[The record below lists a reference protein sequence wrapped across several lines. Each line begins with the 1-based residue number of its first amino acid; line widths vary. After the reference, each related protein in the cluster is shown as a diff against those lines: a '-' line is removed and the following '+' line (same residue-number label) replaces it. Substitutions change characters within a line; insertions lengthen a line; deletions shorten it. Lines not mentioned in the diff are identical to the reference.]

1 MPDLFAITAVDHNG
15 RRWFAVH
22 ESLFGGWCAM
32 TREDIVLRGERDDLH
47 TLERAEALLDRVSRN
62 LPAFSWN
69 VVRFD

>member
-22 ESLFGGWCAM
+22 EPMLGGWCAM

-47 TLERAEALLDRVSRN
+47 TLDRAETLLDRVSRN
-62 LPAFSWN
+62 LPAFAWN